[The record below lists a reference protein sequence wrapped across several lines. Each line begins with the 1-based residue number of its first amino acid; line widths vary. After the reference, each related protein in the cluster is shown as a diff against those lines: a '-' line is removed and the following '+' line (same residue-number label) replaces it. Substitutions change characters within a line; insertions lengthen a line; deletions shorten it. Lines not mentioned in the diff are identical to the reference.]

1 MNNLLYTSADWD
13 FDTIQ
18 RITDAT
24 DEIARKEMGLTPY
37 PAQIEII
44 STEQMLDAYSSVG
57 LPLMYRHWTFGKHFA
72 RDEALYRKGHQGLA
86 YEIVINSSP
95 CISYLMEG
103 NTATMQALVI
113 AHAVQG
119 HSHFFA
125 NNYLF
130 KEWTDAEG
138 ILDYLAF
145 AKNFVAECED
155 KYGAEAVERV
165 LDDAHALQGQGVD
178 RYKRKSKRPSDE
190 KRRAEERKMYQEST
204 FNPLWSTIPTSGKL
218 TTAEEKELH
227 EAKARLNLPEENLLY
242 FLEKFSPVLK
252 GWQRELLRIVRKI
265 AQYFYPQGQTKVM
278 NEGCATYVHYQI
290 MTKLHER
297 GQISDGNFL
306 EFLKSHTGVV
316 MQPTFD
322 DKGFSGW
329 NPYALGFA
337 MMQDIHRMCVD
348 PTAEDREWFPEFAGN
363 QEPYGTLRDCWS
375 NYRDESFILQ
385 FLSPKVIRDF
395 RIFHVGDDQR
405 DPFLVVRDIH
415 DGDGYRR
422 VRSQLSKQYD
432 QQRHVPEL
440 AITDCKILGDRSL
453 TLMHT
458 IRDGRALGVKTEDK
472 CLKALA
478 RLWGFPV
485 HLTEVD
491 AVTGYPKYNKTVGP

>member
-1 MNNLLYTSADWD
+1 MTLLYTSADWD

-18 RITDAT
+18 RIADAT
-24 DEIARKEMGLTPY
+24 GKIARDELGLTPY

-57 LPLMYRHWTFGKHFA
+57 MPMMYKHWSFGKHFA
-72 RDEALYRKGHQGLA
+72 RDEALYRKGAQGLA

-113 AHAVQG
+113 AHAVEG

-130 KEWTDAEG
+130 KMWTDAEG

-155 KYGAEAVERV
+155 KYGADAVERV

-178 RYKRKSKRPSDE
+178 RYKRKAKRPSDE
-190 KRRAEERKMYQEST
+190 KKRAEERKAYRDST
-204 FNPLWSTIPTSGKL
+204 FNPLWNTVPVDRN
-218 TTAEEKELH
+218 KEVAQAYKEAN
-227 EAKARLNLPEENLLY
+227 EAKERLNLPEENLLY
-242 FLEKFSPVLK
+242 FLEKFSPKLK
-252 GWQRELLRIVRKI
+252 GWERELLRIVRKI
-265 AQYFYPQGQTKVM
+265 AQYFYPQGQTKTG
-278 NEGCATYVHYQI
+278 NEGCATWVHYHI

-316 MQPTFD
+316 HQPTFD
-322 DKGFSGW
+322 KPYFSGW

-337 MMQDIHRMCVD
+337 MMRDIERICVS
-348 PTAEDREWFPEFAGN
+348 PTAEDKEWFPEFAGN
-363 QEPYGTLRDCWS
+363 KDPYGTLRDAWA

-395 RIFHVGDDQR
+395 RIFHVGDAAKDATLIVQN
-405 DPFLVVRDIH
+405 IH
-415 DGDGYRR
+415 DKDGYRR
-422 VRSQLSKQYD
+422 VRSQLAKQHD
-432 QQRHVPEL
+432 QQRQVPEL
-440 AITDCKILGDRSL
+440 SITDVDILGDRTL
-453 TLMHT
+453 TLTHT
-458 IRDGRALGVKTEDK
+458 IHEGRTLEGKTETK
-472 CLKALA
+472 CLRALA
-478 RLWGFPV
+478 RLWGYSV
-485 HLTEVD
+485 SLREVD
-491 AVTGYPKYNKTVGP
+491 EQGTLKHSRVVGP